1 MKRYIAKRV
10 LVAVITMLIIV
21 LIMFLMF
28 NLMPGSPFNDQHLKQ
43 DQIDA
48 LYRKYGLDRPVIERY
63 FRYLFNLLKG
73 DFGVSYNIQKN
84 MEITKILALRLPVT
98 VRIGVQAMIIGA
110 ILGIAL
116 GIISAINHGSV
127 WDPVVSVFSMLGSS
141 VPSFVFGLGLLYF
154 LAFKLKLFPIIYS
167 TDDPVRSTILPS
179 IALSIFPMANI
190 ARYARAEVI
199 SVLGSGFAD
208 LAKAKGVS
216 KTGILFK
223 HVLRNSLIPILTVMA
238 PMLVELITGSLVVEN
253 IFSIPGLGNLFIM
266 AVQSNDFSVS
276 IAIMFIYSS
285 FYIAVMLIVD
295 ILYGIIDPRIR
306 LAGDNS

>member
-1 MKRYIAKRV
+1 MRRYIAKRV
-10 LVAVITMLIIV
+10 LVAIFTMLIIV

-48 LYRKYGLDRPVIERY
+48 LYRKYGLDRPILERY
-63 FRYLFNLLKG
+63 FRYLGNLLKG

-84 MEITKILALRLPVT
+84 MEITKILALRLPIT

-110 ILGIAL
+110 ILGIIL
-116 GIISAINHGSV
+116 GIVSAVNHGRII
-127 WDPVVSVFSMLGSS
+127 DPIVSVFSMLGSS

-167 TDDPVRSTILPS
+167 MDNPGASTILPS

-190 ARYARAEVI
+190 SRYARAEVI
-199 SVLGSGFAD
+199 SVLDSGFVD

-216 KTGILFK
+216 KTGILLK

-276 IAIMFIYSS
+276 IAIMFIYST
-285 FYIAVMLIVD
+285 FYITVMLIVD

-306 LAGDNS
+306 LSGESM